1 MKGSIVFHKKLKRYY
16 VSWYHN
22 KKTFKIYRYI
32 DGQFLYDKRQAE
44 KLRALMQA
52 DVERNCFN
60 IERYTKNHV
69 EVVQYLKN
77 WIDIV
82 SPNLSP
88 ATVKDYE
95 NSIKNHL
102 IPYFDANP
110 CMLHEVRLDV
120 LQRLLNSIKRV
131 GKGKQNVMY
140 CLHACLDFAWR
151 SEHITHIPPFP
162 KKADYKIIDPPI
174 NWLSS
179 EEQRKII
186 ETIPIKHQPIFWFLK
201 YTLRRP
207 AEAMALQKSDYN
219 SKKGIFTIR
228 RSISNRQL
236 VERTKTGQIHLI
248 PCPSQLK
255 TIIDNMPNVLSPFFF
270 YCRSSRSGGGRY
282 THSILSKQWN
292 KAARKNGFN
301 IKMYAGLKHS
311 SCCQYVN
318 EKGLSES
325 ELQVITDHARLDSVK
340 KYVKTGMARKLEL
353 METKIVPINRKQK
366 VG

>member
-1 MKGSIVFHKKLKRYY
+1 
-16 VSWYHN
+16 
-22 KKTFKIYRYI
+22 
-32 DGQFLYDKRQAE
+32 
-44 KLRALMQA
+44 
-52 DVERNCFN
+52 
-60 IERYTKNHV
+60 
-69 EVVQYLKN
+69 
-77 WIDIV
+77 
-82 SPNLSP
+82 
-88 ATVKDYE
+88 
-95 NSIKNHL
+95 
-102 IPYFDANP
+102 
-110 CMLHEVRLDV
+110 
-120 LQRLLNSIKRV
+120 
-131 GKGKQNVMY
+131 
-140 CLHACLDFAWR
+140 
-151 SEHITHIPPFP
+151 
-162 KKADYKIIDPPI
+162 
-174 NWLSS
+174 
-179 EEQRKII
+179 
-186 ETIPIKHQPIFWFLK
+186 
-201 YTLRRP
+201 
-207 AEAMALQKSDYN
+207 MALQKSDYN